1 MHLPSPR
8 NGSAQPHNLSGTIIL
23 RPVHCGT
30 AVVRVKTSSAFR
42 TRGHS
47 HDDADLNWFSCFL
60 LSLIV
65 LNNCMGRHILMLYQ
79 CRGRSR
85 MIVISWGCVL
95 QVVVTVYSWY
105 YVYGR
110 TNSIVGRYC
119 ILVLLDS
126 DSDASAVLRLPVY
139 SPVIGH
145 NFFY

>member
-1 MHLPSPR
+1 MNLPSPR

-30 AVVRVKTSSAFR
+30 AVVRVKTFSAFR

-65 LNNCMGRHILMLYQ
+65 LNNCMGRHILKLYQ

-85 MIVISWGCVL
+85 MIVKSWGCVL
-95 QVVVTVYSWY
+95 LVVVTVYSWY
-105 YVYGR
+105 YVMG
-110 TNSIVGRYC
+110 V
-119 ILVLLDS
+119 V
-126 DSDASAVLRLPVY
+126 
-139 SPVIGH
+139 
-145 NFFY
+145 